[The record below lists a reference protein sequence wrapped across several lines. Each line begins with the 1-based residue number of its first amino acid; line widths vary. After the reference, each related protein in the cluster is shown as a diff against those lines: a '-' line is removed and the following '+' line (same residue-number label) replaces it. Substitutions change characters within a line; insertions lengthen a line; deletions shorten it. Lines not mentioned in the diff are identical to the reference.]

1 MANSEDEFAKFKYF
15 YLILFNFDVFFPEI
29 EREIMPTEAMTTQTY
44 LYEEYHTQPTFNTDT
59 DSQNKHTIN
68 NR

>member
-1 MANSEDEFAKFKYF
+1 MF
-15 YLILFNFDVFFPEI
+15 IPEI

-44 LYEEYHTQPTFNTDT
+44 LYEEYHTQPTFITDT

-68 NR
+68 NRYCSINYN

>member
-1 MANSEDEFAKFKYF
+1 MIRA
-15 YLILFNFDVFFPEI
+15 LIFILFFPEI

-68 NR
+68 NRYCSINHN

>member
-1 MANSEDEFAKFKYF
+1 
-15 YLILFNFDVFFPEI
+15 
-29 EREIMPTEAMTTQTY
+29 MPTEAMTTQTY

-68 NR
+68 NRYCSITIIIEIIKYADKMEINNLFLQLQR